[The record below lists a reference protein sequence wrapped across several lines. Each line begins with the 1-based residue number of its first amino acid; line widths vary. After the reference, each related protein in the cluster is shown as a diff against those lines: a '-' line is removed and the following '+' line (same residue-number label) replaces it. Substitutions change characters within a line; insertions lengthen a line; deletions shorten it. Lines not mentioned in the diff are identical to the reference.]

1 VECGRIV
8 RRMVVF
14 VIATDWKLR
23 AGVRAELRELGIEAM
38 GMDSVDDAGKAIARN
53 EMPGAIVLEATGEL
67 MGGAGVQDLVA
78 RVPTIVIASRTETVE
93 IPQGAEVMYRP
104 VSVGE
109 IVERVRKILKM

>member
-1 VECGRIV
+1 
-8 RRMVVF
+8 MVVF

-38 GMDSVDDAGKAIARN
+38 GMESVDDAGR
-53 EMPGAIVLEATGEL
+53 AIVLEATGEL
-67 MGGAGVQDLVA
+67 MGGAGVQNLVA

>member
-1 VECGRIV
+1 
-8 RRMVVF
+8 MVVF

-23 AGVRAELRELGIEAM
+23 AGVRAELRELGIEAL
-38 GMDSVDDAGKAIARN
+38 GMESVDDAGRIARN

-67 MGGAGVQDLVA
+67 MGGAGVQNLVA

-109 IVERVRKILKM
+109 IVERVRKILTM